1 MEQQQRRCR
10 LPEYV
15 VRNPQGWAAG
25 NLSVWGDGA
34 AGFTLPGFRFLP
46 PPSPLRA
53 GLVQLKPEERS
64 VKVEVGLKFR
74 GGTAGDE
81 EAEPSLWLIRL
92 SVLAVSWAGCCGRL
106 RDCEHDRGW

>member
-1 MEQQQRRCR
+1 VEQQQRRCR

-15 VRNPQGWAAG
+15 VRNPQGWATG

-53 GLVQLKPEERS
+53 GLVELKPEEHS
-64 VKVEVGLKFR
+64 VKVEVGLTVR
-74 GGTAGDE
+74 GGTADK
-81 EAEPSLWLIRL
+81 EAEPRLWLILL
-92 SVLAVSWAGCCGRL
+92 SVSAVCRAGRCGRL
-106 RDCEHDRGW
+106 CDCEHDRGW